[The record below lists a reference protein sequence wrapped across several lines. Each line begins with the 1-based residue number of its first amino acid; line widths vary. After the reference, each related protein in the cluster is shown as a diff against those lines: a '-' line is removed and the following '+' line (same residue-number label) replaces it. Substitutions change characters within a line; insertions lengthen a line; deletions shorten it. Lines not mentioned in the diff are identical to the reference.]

1 MRWFGVFIAMLIVA
15 GFIVFF
21 LIGLIGLNKQKE
33 DEKQILNL
41 LESAGNY
48 PSDYKF
54 YITPDNDM
62 KLTLVE
68 AEEKFVAHRLHKDQ
82 SLEEIA
88 IPFNKIIE
96 AEVTVDDN
104 SVSKVSR
111 GSQLAGAMVGGAV
124 AGGIGAVIGGLSSDK
139 VETKRFRKI
148 ALKIKLDDFKSPIF
162 KIDFLPSKTDMGL
175 ENVTGFKQ
183 DDPKVKEALSNVEI
197 WQSIFEIAIRKAS

>member
-1 MRWFGVFIAMLIVA
+1 MFIAMLIIA

-21 LIGLIGLNKQKE
+21 LIGVIGMNKQKE

-68 AEEKFVAHRLHKDQ
+68 AEEKFVLHRLHEEQ
-82 SLEEIA
+82 SLEEIV

-148 ALKIKLDDFKSPIF
+148 TLKIKLDDFKSPIF